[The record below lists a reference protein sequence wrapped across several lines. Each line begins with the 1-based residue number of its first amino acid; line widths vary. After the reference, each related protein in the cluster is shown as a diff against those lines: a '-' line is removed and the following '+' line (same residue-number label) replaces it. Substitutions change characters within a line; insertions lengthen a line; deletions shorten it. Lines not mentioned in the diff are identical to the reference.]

1 MGNRE
6 PGITLNNA
14 AGEQLD
20 KARRVR
26 RMTFEEL
33 GARSGIAKNS
43 AHRYL
48 HGERVI
54 NMVTLESLCLAL
66 DVAPAAII
74 ATAARKRRRTR
85 RPQVADRD
93 AFANLVPSAPRE
105 LGSGA

>member
-6 PGITLNNA
+6 PGITLNKA

-66 DVAPAAII
+66 DVAPAAVI
-74 ATAARKRRRTR
+74 ATAARHVDGLADLNSPTATR
-85 RPQVADRD
+85 SPISSHRPR
-93 AFANLVPSAPRE
+93 AN
-105 LGSGA
+105 

>member
-74 ATAARKRRRTR
+74 ATAARNVDGLADLKPPTATR
-85 RPQVADRD
+85 SPISPHRPR
-93 AFANLVPSAPRE
+93 AN
-105 LGSGA
+105 

>member
-6 PGITLNNA
+6 PGITLNKA

-74 ATAARKRRRTR
+74 ATADLKPPTATR
-85 RPQVADRD
+85 SPISSHRPR
-93 AFANLVPSAPRE
+93 AN
-105 LGSGA
+105 